1 MTLPLSAFII
11 ARDEEARIGRTLAAL
26 RGLADDIVVVD
37 SGSTDRTVAIAQA
50 CGARV
55 IVRAWDGYGPQ
66 KRFAEA
72 QCRHGW
78 LLNVDADEVVTPEL
92 ATEIRALLE
101 GTPPAGAYN
110 IRILNVYP
118 GDARPRPFAN
128 DYNVVRLYHRDAGAY
143 RDHPSFDRVELKA
156 SVRPGQIAAPIW
168 HHPIVDWHGFI
179 DKSNRFSTFQA
190 TLPSRR
196 SARLLKLRLFGEFP
210 INFLKTYILRGHF
223 TGGWKGFYFA
233 VGQAFMRTSR
243 IAKMLEAQEIGM
255 RETSPHETATTK
267 TVVSDMAIN
276 DIALSDIATN
286 TPAAEREP

>member
-50 CGARV
+50 YGARV

-118 GDARPRPFAN
+118 GDAKPRPFAN

-210 INFLKTYILRGHF
+210 INFLKTYILRRHF